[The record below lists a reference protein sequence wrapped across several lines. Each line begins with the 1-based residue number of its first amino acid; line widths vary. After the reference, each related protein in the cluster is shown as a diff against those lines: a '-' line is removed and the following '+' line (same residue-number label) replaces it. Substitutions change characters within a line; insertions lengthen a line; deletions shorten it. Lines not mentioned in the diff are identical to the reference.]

1 MTISAVTAAPG
12 EKPPVLWH
20 YGETEL
26 DPISTK
32 TLGFWLYMLSDALIF
47 AGLFAAY
54 GVMDQPMNAAGGP
67 TAAQVAHPIAAMWQ
81 TIAVLSS
88 VLSYSLATVAI
99 RHGNRNGLMLGIIG
113 ALVFSAIFLGLEYHD
128 FASLFA
134 VGATPDR
141 SGYLSVFFMLVGTH
155 SLHMMFGMLWMLVL
169 LVQIQRFGLTT
180 DVVTRLLNLRL
191 FWQFQASVWVC
202 VYVFVY
208 LAGAIQ

>member
-1 MTISAVTAAPG
+1 MDAHSHHEGPL
-12 EKPPVLWH
+12 PPMWH
-20 YGETEL
+20 YGETEH

-54 GVMDQPMNAAGGP
+54 GVLGQPMDAAGGP
-67 TAAQVAHPIAAMWQ
+67 TAAQIMHPIAAFWQ

-88 VLSYSLATVAI
+88 VLAYSLATVALKT
-99 RHGNRNGLMLGIIG
+99 GNRNGVLLGIIAAIVLG
-113 ALVFSAIFLGLEYHD
+113 LVFLVLEFSD
-128 FASLFA
+128 FADLFA

-141 SGYLSVFFMLVGTH
+141 SGLLSSFYILVATH
-155 SLHMMFGMLWMLVL
+155 GLHMMFGILWMLVL
-169 LVQIQRFGLTT
+169 IPQIMRSGFNTA
-180 DVVTRLLNLRL
+180 VVTRLLNLRL

-208 LAGAIQ
+208 LRGTIQ